1 MITTMQAETF
11 RRVMPPPLQ
20 PRPLNLPDA
29 VETKLGNG
37 LGLVLIEDRRLP
49 LISFRLAFRSGD
61 ASDPPQ
67 LPGLM
72 DMMSHLLSEGTETR
86 TSRQI
91 AEEIELLGATLSV
104 GSTSDFTTVAASSL
118 SIYAAE
124 ILELI
129 ADVTLRSTFPQNE
142 IDLARENTKQMLIQQ
157 RAQPSFLASE
167 RMAKVMFGEHPYAA
181 ISPTEQMLDALTRDE
196 LLSFRVASFIPNNA
210 VLIVMGDFQH
220 DSLVRQIEEL
230 FADWHTA
237 NVNQVASP
245 PLPRRTERTIYLVD
259 RPGSAQ
265 SNIVI
270 GNEAITR
277 TSPDYFPM
285 LLMHTVLGANASSR
299 MFMNLREHKGYTY
312 GAYTNLDARRLAGT
326 FRATAEVRT
335 AVTGASFKEFFY
347 ELDRIR
353 AERVSTEEITNAK
366 SYLSGVFPIR
376 IETQDGLIDQFVN
389 IKMLDLPDDY
399 LRAYRDQVEAV
410 TVEQIQ
416 AVAQKY
422 VQPDKAAIVVVG
434 DAAEITEQIKPYA
447 EKIEIYDTEGNRRQ
461 KAEGGRRK
469 AESRRQ

>member
-1 MITTMQAETF
+1 MPTTAPMITTMQADTF
-11 RRVMPPPLQ
+11 RRVMPPPLE

-29 VETKLGNG
+29 VGTKLGNG
-37 LGLVLIEDRRLP
+37 LGLVLIEDKRLP

-61 ASDPPQ
+61 ANDPPQ

-72 DMMSHLLSEGTETR
+72 DMMSHLLSEGTESR

-91 AEEIELLGATLSV
+91 AEEIERLGATLSV
-104 GSTSDFTTVAASSL
+104 GSTSDFTTIAASSL
-118 SIYAAE
+118 SIYAEE
-124 ILELI
+124 IVELV

-142 IDLARENTKQMLIQQ
+142 IDLARENTKQLLIQQ

-167 RMAKVMFGEHPYAA
+167 RMAKVIFGQHPYAT
-181 ISPTEQMLDALTRDE
+181 ISPTEQMLDALTRAE
-196 LLSFRVASFIPNNA
+196 LLSFRVSSFVPNSG
-210 VLIVMGDFQH
+210 VLIVIGDFQP
-220 DSLVRQIEEL
+220 DSLVRQVEEL
-230 FADWHTA
+230 FADWA
-237 NVNQVASP
+237 PGDVSRVASP
-245 PLPRRTERTIYLVD
+245 SLPKPTERAIFLVD

-270 GNEAITR
+270 ANEAITR

-326 FRATAEVRT
+326 FRSTAEVRT
-335 AVTGASFKEFFY
+335 AVTGASLHEFFH

-353 AERVSTEEITNAK
+353 EQAVSKEEITNAK
-366 SYLSGVFPIR
+366 AYLTGVFPIR

-389 IKMLDLPDDY
+389 IKMFDLPDNY

-410 TVEQIQ
+410 TIDQIQ
-416 AVAQKY
+416 AVAQKH
-422 VQPDKAAIVVVG
+422 VQPDLAAVVVVG
-434 DAAEITEQIKPYA
+434 DAAEISEQIKPYA
-447 EKIEIYDTEGNRRQ
+447 EKIEVYDTEGNRKQ
-461 KAEGGRRK
+461 
-469 AESRRQ
+469 